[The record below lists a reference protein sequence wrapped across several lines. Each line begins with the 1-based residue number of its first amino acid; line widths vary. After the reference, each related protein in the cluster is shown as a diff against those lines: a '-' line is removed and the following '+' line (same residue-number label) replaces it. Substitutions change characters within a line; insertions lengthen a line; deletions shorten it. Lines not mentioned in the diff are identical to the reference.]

1 MRNPERIPEVLSTI
15 EALWKQ
21 WPDLRFWQFIEVLQ
35 GMVNVNSGR
44 PQDSDLFY
52 LEDDEF
58 LRVMKEVK
66 DVEG

>member
-1 MRNPERIPEVLSTI
+1 MRNPERIPKVLSTI

-21 WPDLRFWQFIEVLQ
+21 WPDLRFWQFVSALQ
-35 GMVNVNSGR
+35 GMVNGCSGR

-58 LRVMKEVK
+58 LRIMKK
-66 DVEG
+66 VEEAQD